1 MDKLPF
7 HTTQKSAFNV
17 PPPIAI
23 SDLPI
28 LSKTAAAYKTWHEC
42 LIHFP
47 RLDKYTLGIKIDN
60 LFCNLIELL
69 LEACHTNREA
79 KLEIITTACVRLDA
93 LKYFA
98 KIAWELKA
106 MDNKNYACLSVNLNE
121 IGKMLGGW
129 KKQAQNIS
137 K

>member
-1 MDKLPF
+1 M
-7 HTTQKSAFNV
+7 
-17 PPPIAI
+17 
-23 SDLPI
+23 PI
-28 LSKTAAAYKTWHEC
+28 LSKAAAAYKNWHTY

-47 RLDKYTLGIKIDN
+47 RLDKYTLGTKIDN
-60 LFCNLIELL
+60 LFCDLIELL
-69 LEACHTNREA
+69 LEAYHTNRET

-93 LKYFA
+93 IKYFV

-106 MDNKNYACLSVNLNE
+106 INTKNYTDLSLNLNE

>member
-7 HTTQKSAFNV
+7 HTSQKSTFNST
-17 PPPIAI
+17 PPQQ
-23 SDLPI
+23 SGDLPI
-28 LSKTAAAYKTWHEC
+28 ISKAAAAYKNWHTY

-47 RLDKYTLGIKIDN
+47 RLDKYTLGTKIDN
-60 LFCNLIELL
+60 LFCDLIELL
-69 LEACHTNREA
+69 LEACHTSREA
-79 KLEIITTACVRLDA
+79 KLGIITTACVRLDA

-106 MDNKNYACLSVNLNE
+106 IDNKNYACLSVNLNE

-129 KKQAQNIS
+129 KKQAQNIP